1 MKGILTIY
9 EPMAAE
15 QNLQIERTVQK
26 ERRKLLDFIRKRVPR
41 EEDAE
46 DILQDVFYELVESH
60 RLMEPIEK
68 VSAWLFRVARNKIT
82 DMFRKKKP
90 EPLTVQ
96 VTQDDATEEGERLNL
111 ADLLP
116 DASDGPEAMYIRKVM
131 LNAMARSL
139 EELPRE
145 QRDVFVM
152 HELEDMSFNEISAVT
167 GVAVNTLLSR
177 KRYAVMYLRTT
188 LKSMYDDF
196 INTI

>member
-188 LKSMYDDF
+188 FKSMYDDF